1 MAHPACNDRRV
12 VTSDQVELWGAELA
26 GLGPRG
32 AGCFE
37 RSEPRA
43 TAVAYVRELL
53 ADVPRKNGWQLAEQA
68 SASRPW
74 SMQRLLGAAR
84 WDADGVCDVVL
95 SYVVERLGEA
105 GAVLVLDETGF
116 ASKLELGA
124 EWWPCAAAGA
134 PFA

>member
-1 MAHPACNDRRV
+1 
-12 VTSDQVELWGAELA
+12 
-26 GLGPRG
+26 
-32 AGCFE
+32 
-37 RSEPRA
+37 
-43 TAVAYVRELL
+43 
-53 ADVPRKNGWQLAEQA
+53 
-68 SASRPW
+68 
-74 SMQRLLGAAR
+74 MQRLLGAAR